1 MSEDPN
7 REVIEEFRENAGRV
21 DSAMGGSFK
30 GRPMLILHTTGA
42 RTGRERLAPL
52 MYLQEGD
59 RRFVFATKG
68 GAPTHPHW
76 FHNLKAN
83 PDVRVE
89 TGTETYPAAA
99 AEMTGAE
106 RDRIY
111 AAQAAAWPQF
121 VEYEQKTTRRIPVVA
136 LERTG

>member
-7 REVIEEFRENAGRV
+7 REVIEEFRGNAGTV
-21 DSAMGGSFK
+21 DRAMGGYFK
-30 GRPMLILHTTGA
+30 GKALLILHTTGM
-42 RTGRERLAPL
+42 RTGRERIAPL
-52 MYLQEGD
+52 MYLEEGD

-89 TGTETYPAAA
+89 TGTGTYRAMAI
-99 AEMTGAE
+99 EVTGPE

-111 AAQAAAWPQF
+111 AAQASAWPQF
-121 VEYEQKTTRRIPVVA
+121 VEYERKTGRTIPVVA
-136 LERTG
+136 LERAG